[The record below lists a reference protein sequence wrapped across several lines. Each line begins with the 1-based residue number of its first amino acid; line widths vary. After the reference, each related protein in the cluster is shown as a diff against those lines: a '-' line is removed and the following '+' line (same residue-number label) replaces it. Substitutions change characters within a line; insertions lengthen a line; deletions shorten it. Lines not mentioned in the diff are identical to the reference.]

1 MFMPLPNAGIASQS
15 GFPCSQPKP
24 LSKTVNVI
32 ERTESR
38 GGCVLYNYSALALQN
53 PKDRVLIDSLL
64 RPLASSYTR
73 LRVQGDYT
81 RVFKEFMRDA
91 VPFGEASM
99 RFPRTGGLVA
109 EGVQPRELVRR

>member
-1 MFMPLPNAGIASQS
+1 MPLPNAGIASQS
-15 GFPCSQPKP
+15 GFPCSQPRP

-38 GGCVLYNYSALALQN
+38 GGCVNYSALALQT

-81 RVFKEFMRDA
+81 RVLKEFMRDA

-99 RFPRTGGLVA
+99 RFPQTGGLVA
-109 EGVQPRELVRR
+109 EGVQSRELVRR